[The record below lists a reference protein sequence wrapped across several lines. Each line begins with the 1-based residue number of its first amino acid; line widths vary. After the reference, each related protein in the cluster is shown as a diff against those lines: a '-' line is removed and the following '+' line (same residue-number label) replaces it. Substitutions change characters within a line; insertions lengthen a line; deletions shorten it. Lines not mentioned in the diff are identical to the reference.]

1 MHSAPAVDFPVG
13 RSRFQGVVVM
23 VIVGL
28 SALALLVWTIDAP
41 EPGLRQLGTAL
52 LWLMGSAWA
61 LGQWWR
67 TPEGRLAWDGT
78 AWTWTSD
85 EKAQAVTPE
94 VTLDLQGAMLLRL
107 HSSAQQGVGW
117 VWPERRAH
125 ALRWLAFR
133 RAVFGQLPS
142 AAVDGTNELPD
153 ASDKA
158 MP

>member
-1 MHSAPAVDFPVG
+1 
-13 RSRFQGVVVM
+13 M

-28 SALALLVWTIDAP
+28 SALAMLIWIMQTTAVGA
-41 EPGLRQLGTAL
+41 RQLGTAL
-52 LWLMGSAWA
+52 LWLIASVWA

-78 AWTWTSD
+78 AWTWASAG
-85 EKAQAVTPE
+85 KVQLLTPE

-107 HSSAQQGVGW
+107 HIGAHQGVGW

-133 RAVFGQLPS
+133 RAVFCQLPT
-142 AAVDGTNELPD
+142 AADGDGTAKLPD
-153 ASDKA
+153 ASEKA
-158 MP
+158 IP